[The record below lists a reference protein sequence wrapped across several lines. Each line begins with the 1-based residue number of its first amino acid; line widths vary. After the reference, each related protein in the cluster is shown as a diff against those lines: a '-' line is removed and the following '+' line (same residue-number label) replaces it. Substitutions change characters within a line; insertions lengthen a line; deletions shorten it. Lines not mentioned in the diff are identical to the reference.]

1 MKRGRRSLRE
11 QVKSQILEILS
22 NTRTPLTVSSIRALI
37 LKNFGKR
44 LSWSTIEKY
53 LDELVKARQVSSISL
68 PHSKT
73 RGKTGLTVY
82 ILKK

>member
-11 QVKSQILEILS
+11 QVKSQILDILS
-22 NTRTPLTVSSIRALI
+22 NTRTPLTVSSIRMLI
-37 LKNFGKR
+37 LKKFDKK
-44 LSWSTIEKY
+44 LSWSTVEKY
-53 LDELVKARQVSSISL
+53 LDELVRSKQVSAISL

-73 RGKTGLTVY
+73 KDKCGLTVY